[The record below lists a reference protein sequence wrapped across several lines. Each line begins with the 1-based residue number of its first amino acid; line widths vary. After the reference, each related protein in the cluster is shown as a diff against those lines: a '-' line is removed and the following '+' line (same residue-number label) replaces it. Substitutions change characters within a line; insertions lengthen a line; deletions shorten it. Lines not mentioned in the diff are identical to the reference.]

1 MSTIRGYVDELQK
14 LKNEK
19 RERLSKLKII
29 NQRIKHLESEITIYL
44 ESKDQTGMKY
54 QNMALILQD
63 KIKHAPKKEKERES
77 DIIRILDSYGIRE
90 PEQALKEINNARR
103 GEEAKIKQLKISKI
117 K

>member
-14 LKNEK
+14 LKNDQK

-63 KIKHAPKKEKERES
+63 KIKHAPLKKKRER
-77 DIIRILDSYGIRE
+77 
-90 PEQALKEINNARR
+90 K
-103 GEEAKIKQLKISKI
+103 
-117 K
+117 